1 MSDVFMS
8 DFFRLEILIIGNC
21 PCEVSEISVQQIR
34 YPKKIF
40 RMGSRQVF
48 SG

>member
-8 DFFRLEILIIGNC
+8 DFFRLKILIIGNC
-21 PCEVSEISVQQIR
+21 PCEVSEISDRHIR
-34 YPKKIF
+34 YPKKFF
-40 RMGSRQVF
+40 RMGSRNIF